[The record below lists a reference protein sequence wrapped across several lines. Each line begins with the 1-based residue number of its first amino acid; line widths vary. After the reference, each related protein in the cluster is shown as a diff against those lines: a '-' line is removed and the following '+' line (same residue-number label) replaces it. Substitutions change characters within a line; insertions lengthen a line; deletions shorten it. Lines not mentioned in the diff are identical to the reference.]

1 LFYNYCCAI
10 FATDIN
16 AFNKTS
22 KDMTILNL
30 DEYFKPLGEGVDF
43 QKFDFPSG
51 CEPHIKLFPILD
63 EKVKITCRIKSANDL
78 LLLLLAVDAL
88 KRSGARR
95 LECFIPYLPFARQ
108 DRVMVKGEPLSVKVI
123 SNLLN
128 TQGFEKVQIY
138 DAHSE
143 VCLALI
149 DNSES
154 ITNHSFVAE
163 VLQDKIDYRIISPD
177 AGAYKKIFKVCQ
189 HLNYKDEIVLCNKT
203 RDVKNGNITNVTCA
217 VNDFQG
223 LDLYIIDDIC
233 DGGGTFILLAD
244 ELKKRNCGKINL
256 IVSHG
261 IFSKGVDAL
270 VNIDH
275 IYTTDSFKDLEDN
288 QKLTQYKLQNLI

>member
-1 LFYNYCCAI
+1 MRWIPFTN
-10 FATDIN
+10 N
-16 AFNKTS
+16 NN
-22 KDMTILNL
+22 MTIINL
-30 DEYFKPLGEGVDF
+30 DKDFKPFGEGIEF

-51 CEPHIKLFPILD
+51 CEPHIKLPAIAD
-63 EKVKITCRIKSANDL
+63 EQVKITCRIQNANDL
-78 LLLLLAVDAL
+78 LLLLLTTDAL
-88 KRSGARR
+88 KRSGVKR

-123 SNLLN
+123 ADLLN

-143 VCLALI
+143 VSFALLN
-149 DNSES
+149 NSDA
-154 ITNHSFVAE
+154 ITNHSFVEE
-163 VLQDKIDYRIISPD
+163 VLKDKNGYLIISPD

-203 RDVKNGNITNVTCA
+203 RNVENGNITSVTCA

-223 LDLYIIDDIC
+223 MDLYIIDDIC

-244 ELKKRNCGKINL
+244 ELKKRNCGKVNL

-270 VNIDH
+270 TNIDH
-275 IYTTDSFKDLEDN
+275 IYTTDSFKDLEPN
-288 QKLTQYKLQNLI
+288 NKLTQIKLCNIHI

>member
-1 LFYNYCCAI
+1 
-10 FATDIN
+10 
-16 AFNKTS
+16 
-22 KDMTILNL
+22 MTIINL
-30 DEYFKPLGEGVDF
+30 DKDFKPFGDGIEF

-51 CEPHIKLFPILD
+51 CEPHIKLPAIAD
-63 EKVKITCRIKSANDL
+63 EQVKITCRIQSANDL
-78 LLLLLAVDAL
+78 LLLLLTTDSL
-88 KRSGARR
+88 KRSGVKK

-123 SNLLN
+123 ADLLN

-143 VCLALI
+143 VSFALLN
-149 DNSES
+149 NSDA
-154 ITNHSFVAE
+154 ITNHSFVEE
-163 VLQDKIDYRIISPD
+163 VLKDKNGYLIISPD

-189 HLNYKDEIVLCNKT
+189 HLNYKHEIVLCNKT
-203 RDVKNGNITNVTCA
+203 RNVENGNITSVTCA

-244 ELKKRNCGKINL
+244 ELKKRNCGKVNL

-270 VNIDH
+270 TNIDH
-275 IYTTDSFKDLEDN
+275 IYTTDSFKDLEPN
-288 QKLTQYKLQNLI
+288 QKLTQFKLQNLI

>member
-1 LFYNYCCAI
+1 
-10 FATDIN
+10 
-16 AFNKTS
+16 
-22 KDMTILNL
+22 MTIINL
-30 DEYFKPLGEGVDF
+30 DKDFKPFGEGIEF

-51 CEPHIKLFPILD
+51 CEPHIKLPAIAD
-63 EKVKITCRIKSANDL
+63 EQVKITCRIQNANDL
-78 LLLLLAVDAL
+78 LVLLLTTDAL
-88 KRSGARR
+88 KRSGLKR

-123 SNLLN
+123 ADLLN
-128 TQGFEKVQIY
+128 TQEFEKVQIY

-143 VCLALI
+143 VSFALLN
-149 DNSES
+149 NSDV
-154 ITNHSFVAE
+154 ITNHSLVEE
-163 VLQDKIDYRIISPD
+163 VLKNKTGYLIISPD

-203 RDVKNGNITNVTCA
+203 RNVENGNITSVTCA

-223 LDLYIIDDIC
+223 MDLYIIDDIC

-244 ELKKRNCGKINL
+244 ELKKRNCGKVNL

-270 VNIDH
+270 TNIDH
-275 IYTTDSFKDLEDN
+275 IYTTDSFKDLESN

>member
-1 LFYNYCCAI
+1 VASFTKQTN
-10 FATDIN
+10 
-16 AFNKTS
+16 
-22 KDMTILNL
+22 MTIINL
-30 DEYFKPLGEGVDF
+30 DKDFKPFGEGIEF

-51 CEPHIKLFPILD
+51 CEPHIKLPAIAD
-63 EKVKITCRIKSANDL
+63 EQVKITCRIQNANDL
-78 LLLLLAVDAL
+78 LVLLLTTDAL
-88 KRSGARR
+88 KRSGVKR

-123 SNLLN
+123 ADLLN
-128 TQGFEKVQIY
+128 TQCFEKVQIY

-143 VCLALI
+143 VSFALLN
-149 DNSES
+149 NSDA
-154 ITNHSFVAE
+154 ITNHSFVEE
-163 VLQDKIDYRIISPD
+163 VLKDKTGYLIISPD

-203 RDVKNGNITNVTCA
+203 RNVENGNITSVTCA
-217 VNDFQG
+217 INDFQG

-244 ELKKRNCGKINL
+244 ELKKRNCGKVNL

-270 VNIDH
+270 INIDH
-275 IYTTDSFKDLEDN
+275 IYTTDSFKDLEPN
-288 QKLTQYKLQNLI
+288 QKLTQYKLQKLI

>member
-1 LFYNYCCAI
+1 
-10 FATDIN
+10 
-16 AFNKTS
+16 
-22 KDMTILNL
+22 MTIINL
-30 DEYFKPLGEGVDF
+30 DKDFKPFGEGIEF

-51 CEPHIKLFPILD
+51 CEPHIKLPAIAD
-63 EKVKITCRIKSANDL
+63 EQVKITCRIQNANDL
-78 LLLLLAVDAL
+78 LLLLLTTDAL
-88 KRSGARR
+88 KRSGVKR

-123 SNLLN
+123 ADLLN

-143 VCLALI
+143 VSFALLN
-149 DNSES
+149 NSDA
-154 ITNHSFVAE
+154 ITNHSFVEE
-163 VLQDKIDYRIISPD
+163 VLKDKNGYLIISPD

-203 RDVKNGNITNVTCA
+203 RNVENGNITSVTCA

-223 LDLYIIDDIC
+223 MDLYIIDDIC

-244 ELKKRNCGKINL
+244 ELKKRNCGKVNL

-270 VNIDH
+270 TNIDH
-275 IYTTDSFKDLEDN
+275 IYTTDSFKDLEPN
-288 QKLTQYKLQNLI
+288 NKLTQIKLCNIHI

>member
-1 LFYNYCCAI
+1 
-10 FATDIN
+10 
-16 AFNKTS
+16 
-22 KDMTILNL
+22 MTIINL
-30 DEYFKPLGEGVDF
+30 DKDFKPFGEGIEF

-51 CEPHIKLFPILD
+51 CEPHIKLPAIAD
-63 EKVKITCRIKSANDL
+63 EQVKITCRIQNANDL
-78 LLLLLAVDAL
+78 LVLLLTTDAL
-88 KRSGARR
+88 KRSGVKR

-123 SNLLN
+123 ADLLN
-128 TQGFEKVQIY
+128 TQCFEKVQIY

-143 VCLALI
+143 VSFALLN
-149 DNSES
+149 NSDA
-154 ITNHSFVAE
+154 ITNHSFVEE
-163 VLQDKIDYRIISPD
+163 VLKDKTGYLIISPD

-203 RDVKNGNITNVTCA
+203 RNVENGNITSVTCA
-217 VNDFQG
+217 INDFQG

-244 ELKKRNCGKINL
+244 ELKKRNCGKVNL

-270 VNIDH
+270 INIDH
-275 IYTTDSFKDLEDN
+275 IYTTDSFKDLEPN
-288 QKLTQYKLQNLI
+288 QKLTQYKLQKLI

>member
-1 LFYNYCCAI
+1 
-10 FATDIN
+10 
-16 AFNKTS
+16 
-22 KDMTILNL
+22 MTIINL
-30 DEYFKPLGEGVDF
+30 DKDFKPFGEGVEF

-51 CEPHIKLFPILD
+51 CEPHIKLSAIAD
-63 EKVKITCRIKSANDL
+63 EQVKITCRIQNANDL
-78 LLLLLAVDAL
+78 LLLLLTTDAL
-88 KRSGARR
+88 KRSGVKR

-123 SNLLN
+123 ADLINS
-128 TQGFEKVQIY
+128 QGFEKVQIY

-143 VCLALI
+143 VSFALLN
-149 DNSES
+149 NSDA
-154 ITNHSFVAE
+154 ITNHSFVSE
-163 VLQDKIDYRIISPD
+163 VLKEKTGYLIISPD

-203 RDVKNGNITNVTCA
+203 RNVENGNITSVTCA

-223 LDLYIIDDIC
+223 MDLYIIDDIC

-244 ELKKRNCGKINL
+244 ELKKRNCGKVNL

-270 VNIDH
+270 TNIDH
-275 IYTTDSFKDLEDN
+275 IYTTDSFKDLEPN
-288 QKLTQYKLQNLI
+288 NKLTQIKLCNIHI

>member
-1 LFYNYCCAI
+1 
-10 FATDIN
+10 
-16 AFNKTS
+16 
-22 KDMTILNL
+22 MTIINL
-30 DEYFKPLGEGVDF
+30 DKDFKPFGDGIEF

-51 CEPHIKLFPILD
+51 CEPHIKLPAIAD
-63 EKVKITCRIKSANDL
+63 EQVKITCRIQNANDL
-78 LLLLLAVDAL
+78 LLLLLTTDAL
-88 KRSGARR
+88 KRSGVKG

-123 SNLLN
+123 ADLINS
-128 TQGFEKVQIY
+128 QGFEKVQIF

-143 VCLALI
+143 VSFALLN
-149 DNSES
+149 NSDA

-163 VLQDKIDYRIISPD
+163 VLKDKTGYLIISPD

-203 RDVKNGNITNVTCA
+203 RNVENGNITSVTCT

-244 ELKKRNCGKINL
+244 ELKKRNCGKVNL

-270 VNIDH
+270 TNIDH
-275 IYTTDSFKDLEDN
+275 IYTTDSFKDLESN

>member
-1 LFYNYCCAI
+1 MRWLPFTN
-10 FATDIN
+10 N
-16 AFNKTS
+16 NN
-22 KDMTILNL
+22 MTIINL
-30 DEYFKPLGEGVDF
+30 DKDFKPFGEGIEF

-51 CEPHIKLFPILD
+51 CEPHIKLPAIAD
-63 EKVKITCRIKSANDL
+63 EQVKITCRIQSANDL
-78 LLLLLAVDAL
+78 LLLLLTTDAL
-88 KRSGARR
+88 KRSGVKR

-123 SNLLN
+123 SELLN
-128 TQGFEKVQIY
+128 TQVFEKIQIY

-143 VCLALI
+143 VSFALLN
-149 DNSES
+149 NSDA
-154 ITNHSFVAE
+154 ITNHSFVEE
-163 VLQDKIDYRIISPD
+163 VLKDKTGYLIISPD

-203 RDVKNGNITNVTCA
+203 RNVENGNIISVTCA

-244 ELKKRNCGKINL
+244 ELKKRNCGKVNL

-270 VNIDH
+270 TNIDH
-275 IYTTDSFKDLEDN
+275 IYTTDSFKDLEPN
-288 QKLTQYKLQNLI
+288 NKLTQIKLCNIHI